1 MRANNVK
8 DIWAKG
14 GHVVN
19 GWLAIPS
26 SVSAEI
32 MTHAGFDSV
41 TVDLQHGL
49 VDYQASVGML
59 QAISTL
65 DVTPM
70 LRVPWNDPIPI
81 MKALDAGAY
90 GIVCPMINNREEAEK
105 FVGACRYYP
114 DGYRS
119 FGPARAAMYA
129 GADYATEANSTVITM
144 AMIET
149 RPALDNLDEIMSTPG
164 LDAIYVGPADLS
176 ISLGH
181 PPSGDPSVPEVLEA
195 YDSILAAA
203 KRNGVVAGSPCADGA
218 MANRLFEKGFQF
230 CTIANDS
237 RLLAISAAE
246 QIAAARGGQ

>member
-1 MRANNVK
+1 MRTNNVK
-8 DIWAKG
+8 KIWAEG

-19 GWLAIPS
+19 GWLGIPS
-26 SVSAEI
+26 SVSAEV

-49 VDYQASVGML
+49 VDYQASVPML

-65 DVTPM
+65 DVTP
-70 LRVPWNDPIPI
+70 LVRVPWNDPIPI

-105 FVGACRYYP
+105 FVGACRYFP
-114 DGYRS
+114 QGYRS

-129 GADYATEANSTVITM
+129 GGDYASEANDNLITM

-149 RPALDNLDEIMSTPG
+149 LPALGNLDEIMSTPG

-181 PPSGDPSVPEVLEA
+181 PPSGDPTIPEVVEA
-195 YDSILAAA
+195 MDTILAAA
-203 KRNGVVAGSPCADGA
+203 KRNGVVAGSHCANGD
-218 MANRLFEKGFQF
+218 MANRLFAKGFQF

-237 RLLAISAAE
+237 RLLAMKAAE
-246 QIAAARGGQ
+246 EVATARG

>member
-1 MRANNVK
+1 MRVNNVK
-8 DIWAKG
+8 KIWAEG
-14 GHVVN
+14 GAVVN
-19 GWLAIPS
+19 GWLGIPS

-49 VDYQASVGML
+49 VDYQASVSML

-70 LRVPWNDPIPI
+70 VRVPWNDPIPI

-90 GIVCPMINNREEAEK
+90 GIVCPMINNREETEK
-105 FVGACRYYP
+105 FVGACRYFP
-114 DGYRS
+114 QGYRS
-119 FGPARAAMYA
+119 YGPARAAMYA
-129 GADYATEANSTVITM
+129 GGDYASEANDNLITM

-149 RPALDNLDEIMSTPG
+149 LESLGNLDEIMSTKG

-181 PPSGDPSVPEVLEA
+181 PPSADPSIPEVVEA
-195 YDSILAAA
+195 MDTILAAA
-203 KRNGVVAGSPCADGA
+203 KRNGVVAGSHCANGD
-218 MANRLFEKGFQF
+218 MAKRLFKKGFQF

-237 RLLAISAAE
+237 RLLAQKAAE
-246 QIAAARGGQ
+246 EISVARG

>member
-1 MRANNVK
+1 MRTNNVK
-8 DIWAKG
+8 KIWAEG
-14 GHVVN
+14 GAVVN

-26 SVSAEI
+26 SVSAEV

-41 TVDLQHGL
+41 TVDMQHGL
-49 VDYQASVGML
+49 VDYQVSVPML

-70 LRVPWNDPIPI
+70 VRVPWNDPIPI

-105 FVGACRYYP
+105 FVGACRYFP
-114 DGYRS
+114 QGYRS
-119 FGPARAAMYA
+119 YGPARAAMYS
-129 GADYATEANSTVITM
+129 GGDYASEANDTIITM

-149 RPALDNLDEIMSTPG
+149 LASLDNLDEIMSTDG

-181 PPSGDPSVPEVLEA
+181 PPSADPTVPEVVEA
-195 YDSILAAA
+195 MDNILAAA
-203 KRNGVVAGSPCADGA
+203 KRNGVVAGSHCANGE
-218 MANRLFEKGFQF
+218 MANRLFAKGFQF
-230 CTIANDS
+230 CTIANDN
-237 RLLAISAAE
+237 RLLAMKAAE
-246 QIAAARGGQ
+246 EIAAARG

>member
-1 MRANNVK
+1 MRTNNVK
-8 DIWAKG
+8 KIWAEG
-14 GHVVN
+14 GGVVN
-19 GWLAIPS
+19 GWLGIPS
-26 SVSAEI
+26 SVSAEV

-41 TVDLQHGL
+41 TVDMQHGL
-49 VDYQASVGML
+49 IDYQASVPML

-70 LRVPWNDPIPI
+70 VRVPWNDPIPI

-105 FVGACRYYP
+105 FVGACRYFP
-114 DGYRS
+114 QGYRS

-129 GADYATEANSTVITM
+129 GGDYASEANDTLITM

-149 RPALDNLDEIMSTPG
+149 LPALGNLDEIMSTEG

-181 PPSGDPSVPEVLEA
+181 PPSGDPTIPEVLEA
-195 YDSILAAA
+195 MDTILAAA
-203 KRNGVVAGSPCADGA
+203 KRNGVVAGSHCASGE
-218 MANRLFEKGFQF
+218 MANRLFAKGFQF

-237 RLLAISAAE
+237 RLLALKAAE
-246 QIAAARGGQ
+246 EIAAARG